1 MGVPFTFLHIPRSIS
16 RPPMQSICDTNGVY
30 WCVLD
35 NPQAQS
41 TQGTHPVTPVTHITI
56 KGAYATYIT
65 LTKLNKTKRA
75 MYNSFNPDDTLVRSY
90 ALAYNRAGV
99 RAYSLCFHLRYLR
112 TPGGCTT
119 LSKSCMEVFGQ
130 MRKMM
135 FRTSPFALS
144 MDPFPAK
151 RAEQITSRQQR
162 HG

>member
-1 MGVPFTFLHIPRSIS
+1 M
-16 RPPMQSICDTNGVY
+16 
-30 WCVLD
+30 D

-41 TQGTHPVTPVTHITI
+41 AEGTHPVTLVTHTT
-56 KGAYATYIT
+56 KKCANTTYTT
-65 LTKLNKTKRA
+65 LMKLNKTKTT
-75 MYNSFNPDDTLVRSY
+75 MYNCFNPGDTLVRSY
-90 ALAYNRAGV
+90 ALAFHRAGV
-99 RAYSLCFHLRYLR
+99 RVNSLCLHLRYLR

-144 MDPFPAK
+144 MDPLPTK